1 MVEPSVGFLSPD
13 RLLGLRS
20 IVDNG
25 LVPFPWVKVA
35 KPQTQALYLS
45 DESLAHGTRL
55 LSRRDADLRRV
66 VKKFGAPPMWARES
80 GFSTL
85 LHIILEQQ
93 VSLAS
98 ARAAHNKLLELSSPL
113 TPQGFLKLDDA
124 TLKAVGFSR
133 QKTLYGREL
142 ARSLVE
148 GSLDLDALRFMDD
161 AMARSELIKIKGIG
175 RWTADIYLLM
185 VLRRPDI
192 WPTGDLALAV
202 AAQRVKRLES
212 RPTQEQLDEMSV
224 PWKPW
229 RAVAARILWH
239 YYLSEVA

>member
-1 MVEPSVGFLSPD
+1 MKRTQPGASGLNDDALTRAV
-13 RLLGLRS
+13 RLL
-20 IVDNG
+20 
-25 LVPFPWVKVA
+25 A
-35 KPQTQALYLS
+35 
-45 DESLAHGTRL
+45 
-55 LSRRDADLRRV
+55 RRDPDLRRV
-66 VKKFGAPPMWARES
+66 VRRFGAPPMWARES

-98 ARAAHNKLLELSSPL
+98 ARAAHTRLLEVASPL
-113 TPQGFLKLDDA
+113 NPSGFLRLDDA

-142 ARSLVE
+142 ARSIVD
-148 GSLDLDALRFMDD
+148 GRLDLDALSSMDD
-161 AMARSELIKIKGIG
+161 ATVRSELVKIKGIG

-202 AAQRVKRLES
+202 AAQKVKRLET
-212 RPTQEQLDEMSV
+212 RPTQEDLNEISES
-224 PWKPW
+224 WKPW

-239 YYLSEVA
+239 YYLSEIA

>member
-1 MVEPSVGFLSPD
+1 MNDADAETTIPLPELHTTS
-13 RLLGLRS
+13 
-20 IVDNG
+20 
-25 LVPFPWVKVA
+25 
-35 KPQTQALYLS
+35 TCLS
-45 DESLAHGTRL
+45 DDELVRAVRL

-98 ARAAHNKLLELSSPL
+98 ARAAHNKLIEIASPL
-113 TPQGFLKLDDA
+113 TPHSFLRLDDA
-124 TLKAVGFSR
+124 ALKGAGFSR
-133 QKTLYGREL
+133 QKTAYGREL
-142 ARSLVE
+142 ARSIVD
-148 GSLDLDALRFMDD
+148 GRLDLDALRSMDD
-161 AMARSELIKIKGIG
+161 STVRSELIKIKGIG

-202 AAQRVKRLES
+202 AAQKVKGLRV
-212 RPTQEQLDEMSV
+212 RPTQQELDDMSAA
-224 PWKPW
+224 WKPW

-239 YYLSEVA
+239 YYLSEAP

>member
-1 MVEPSVGFLSPD
+1 
-13 RLLGLRS
+13 
-20 IVDNG
+20 
-25 LVPFPWVKVA
+25 VK
-35 KPQTQALYLS
+35 Q
-45 DESLAHGTRL
+45 
-55 LSRRDADLRRV
+55 
-66 VKKFGAPPMWARES
+66 FGVPPMWARES

-98 ARAAHNKLLELSSPL
+98 ARAAHNKLLELASPL
-113 TPQGFLKLDDA
+113 TPQRFLKLDDA

-133 QKTLYGREL
+133 QKSVYGREL
-142 ARSLVE
+142 ARAIFE
-148 GSLDLDALRFMDD
+148 GLLDLDALGSMDD
-161 AMARSELIKIKGIG
+161 AAVKSELVKIKGVG

-202 AAQRVKRLES
+202 AAQKVKRLPS
-212 RPTQEQLDEMSV
+212 RPTPDELDEISA

-239 YYLSEVA
+239 YYLSEVSL

>member
-1 MVEPSVGFLSPD
+1 MS
-13 RLLGLRS
+13 
-20 IVDNG
+20 
-25 LVPFPWVKVA
+25 
-35 KPQTQALYLS
+35 TTCLS
-45 DESLAHGTRL
+45 DDGLQRAVRL
-55 LSRRDADLRRV
+55 LSRRDADLRSV
-66 VKKFGAPPMWARES
+66 VKQFGAPPMWARES

-98 ARAAHNKLLELSSPL
+98 ARAAHNKLLELASPL
-113 TPQGFLKLDDA
+113 TPQRFLKLDDA

-133 QKTLYGREL
+133 QKSLYGREL
-142 ARSLVE
+142 ARAILE
-148 GSLDLDALRFMDD
+148 GLLDLDELGSMDD
-161 AMARSELIKIKGIG
+161 AAVKSELVKIKGVG

-202 AAQRVKRLES
+202 AAQKVKRLRA
-212 RPTQEQLDEMSV
+212 RPTPDELDEISA

-239 YYLSEVA
+239 YYLSEVSL

>member
-1 MVEPSVGFLSPD
+1 MKRTQTGASGLNDDALTRAVQ
-13 RLLGLRS
+13 LL
-20 IVDNG
+20 
-25 LVPFPWVKVA
+25 A
-35 KPQTQALYLS
+35 
-45 DESLAHGTRL
+45 
-55 LSRRDADLRRV
+55 RRDPDLRRV
-66 VKKFGAPPMWARES
+66 VRRFGAPPMWARES

-98 ARAAHNKLLELSSPL
+98 ARAAHTRLLEVATPL
-113 TPQGFLKLDDA
+113 TPSRFLRLDDA

-142 ARSLVE
+142 ARSIVDGL
-148 GSLDLDALRFMDD
+148 LDLDALSSMDD
-161 AMARSELIKIKGIG
+161 ATVRSELIKIKGIG

-202 AAQRVKRLES
+202 AAQKVKRLEA
-212 RPTQEQLDEMSV
+212 RPTQEDLNEMSEA
-224 PWKPW
+224 WRPW